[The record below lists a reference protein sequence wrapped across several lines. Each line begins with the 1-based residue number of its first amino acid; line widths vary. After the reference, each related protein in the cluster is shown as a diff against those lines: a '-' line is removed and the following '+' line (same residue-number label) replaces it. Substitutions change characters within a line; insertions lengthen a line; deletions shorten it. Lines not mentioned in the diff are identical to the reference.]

1 MPSHPWKSNEY
12 FHNCAHVNFSFIS
25 LWFSSATHYPNAF
38 HKFLTINTCLNQLR
52 KKLMKMF
59 WVFFHLTTLLML
71 VFLFY
76 LQVGYVEMGWSNCVC
91 VVFLFLNLIYY
102 NHGQKFWE
110 WHTYWFSKFAAS
122 LFLEFKKKK
131 KNFLSCFCDVNQYN
145 YKHFISFTGFY
156 W

>member
-1 MPSHPWKSNEY
+1 MAFVSWCLSVYFSNACHPWKSNEY

-38 HKFLTINTCLNQLR
+38 HKFLTINICLNQLR

-76 LQVGYVEMGWSNCVC
+76 LQVRYVEMVWSNCVW
-91 VVFLFLNLIYY
+91 FFFSLISYIIIMA
-102 NHGQKFWE
+102 K
-110 WHTYWFSKFAAS
+110 
-122 LFLEFKKKK
+122 
-131 KNFLSCFCDVNQYN
+131 
-145 YKHFISFTGFY
+145 SFENDTLTGFQSLLLHCF
-156 W
+156 